1 MPKAKKVKV
10 DEGLIKSC
18 LPDAPEGYRH
28 SVVKVSPT
36 IFRVV
41 LHHPD
46 RYVYKEGVR
55 TDWGYIKGGKVFTPR
70 GGKPSKVEVCDLL
83 DASELSGYTS
93 VIPTKTIITD

>member
-10 DEGLIKSC
+10 EEGLIRSC

-28 SVVKVSPT
+28 SIEKVSAT

-83 DASELSGYTS
+83 DLRKVQS
-93 VIPTKTIITD
+93 VAEHAPKITTFLL